1 MIRRLPRSTRTD
13 TRFPYTTLFRSRSA
27 VGIHVGGI
35 EEIDARVEAD
45 VDDASRLFDVGVAPG
60 AEQRS
65 LAAEGTGAEAERE
78 YLQARGAELAVFHRR
93 ADAAHAPASC
103 CIAISRSEE
112 HTSELPS
119 LMRNSYAVFCLTK

>member
-1 MIRRLPRSTRTD
+1 MVARRADIVRAITHAQRGLGRHDHPVAPALDRRAED
-13 TRFPYTTLFRSRSA
+13 RLRSA

-78 YLQARGAELAVFHRR
+78 YLQARGDRKSTRL
-93 ADAAHAPASC
+93 
-103 CIAISRSEE
+103 
-112 HTSELPS
+112 
-119 LMRNSYAVFCLTK
+119 NS

>member
-1 MIRRLPRSTRTD
+1 M
-13 TRFPYTTLFRSRSA
+13 
-27 VGIHVGGI
+27 
-35 EEIDARVEAD
+35 DARVEAD

-60 AEQRS
+60 AEQRP

-103 CIAISRSEE
+103 CIAISMLIRPPPTDQSEKSFSPRYTNTSCGSMTAASPRLAALLENGSAHFRSIVC
-112 HTSELPS
+112 
-119 LMRNSYAVFCLTK
+119 SYVY